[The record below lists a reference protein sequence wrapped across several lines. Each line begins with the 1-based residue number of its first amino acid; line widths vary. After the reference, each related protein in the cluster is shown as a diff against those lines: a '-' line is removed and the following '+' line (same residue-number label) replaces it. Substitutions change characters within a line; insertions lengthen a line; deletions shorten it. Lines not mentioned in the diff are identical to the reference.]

1 MNLPQ
6 NLIALA
12 SFLLLAL
19 HSCESSRST
28 HLADAE
34 NILERFTQSEESK
47 WDAIHGAPNPQALNA
62 TLAEILE
69 DIRSDLSSLRVD
81 SVDAVRM
88 INEEL
93 AWHID
98 EVKRLQHSETRW
110 LEEGQYDDIQRHC
123 EIIASTIP
131 NELNQI
137 FEIAK
142 TPAFMTYL
150 RENSD
155 FCQTN
160 KRIVSPGVEDLQLQ
174 NVVLDFYTTVVETL
188 AKGYITSQL
197 AYMAQRAKSSC

>member
-1 MNLPQ
+1 MHLPQ
-6 NLIALA
+6 NCIVLA

-19 HSCESSRST
+19 HSCESSRYA
-28 HLADAE
+28 HLQDVDR
-34 NILERFTQSEESK
+34 ILKDFMQNEQTK
-47 WDAIHGAPNPQALNA
+47 WDLIHGSSNPQAMNA
-62 TLAEILE
+62 TLAEILRDFE
-69 DIRSDLSSLRVD
+69 SDLSTLRVG
-81 SVDAVRM
+81 SIDAVRM

-93 AWHID
+93 ASHID

-110 LEEGQYDDIQRHC
+110 LEERHYDDILRHC
-123 EIIASTIP
+123 EIIISTIP

-142 TPAFMTYL
+142 TPAFMAYL

-174 NVVLDFYTTVVETL
+174 NVVMDFYTTVVETL
-188 AKGYITSQL
+188 VKGYITSQL
-197 AYMAQRAKSSC
+197 GFMVQRAKTAC